1 MKTAR
6 EIRTEIANSFDIPV
20 EKVAYN
26 NGGVLT
32 SVCSSQCRM
41 RKRKTDSYQFT
52 PRKGNLK
59 WKSVLFL
66 GLNGIAPIAKM
77 GFVN

>member
-20 EKVAYN
+20 EKVRCSRCARWAYN

-32 SVCSSQCRM
+32 SVCSS
-41 RKRKTDSYQFT
+41 
-52 PRKGNLK
+52 
-59 WKSVLFL
+59 
-66 GLNGIAPIAKM
+66 
-77 GFVN
+77 

>member
-20 EKVAYN
+20 EKVRCSRCARWAYN

-41 RKRKTDSYQFT
+41 RKLTAINFV
-52 PRKGNLK
+52 G
-59 WKSVLFL
+59 VLPL
-66 GLNGIAPIAKM
+66 ERGT
-77 GFVN
+77 

>member
-20 EKVAYN
+20 EKVRCSRCARWAYN

-41 RKRKTDSYQFT
+41 RKRKTDSYQFCRGFT
-52 PRKGNLK
+52 PRKENLK
-59 WKSVLFL
+59 
-66 GLNGIAPIAKM
+66 
-77 GFVN
+77 